1 MGCHSLLHG
10 IFPAQGL
17 KPGLLHC
24 RQVPYHLT
32 HQGSPADIKVDPS
45 VQPSAAFMK
54 LHALSC
60 LLLPHSKATLID
72 FYLFLAAS
80 SLGSDTWDL
89 RFVLQDLWLWCT
101 DTSCSVLAL
110 SLHGEQHGMWDLSS
124 PTGDLI
130 YIPCIAWQTLN
141 RWTTFVNL

>member
-1 MGCHSLLHG
+1 MEFSRQEYWSGLPFPSPWDLPGPG
-10 IFPAQGL
+10 IEPRSPA
-17 KPGLLHC
+17 C

-80 SLGSDTWDL
+80 SLASDTWDL

-110 SLHGEQHGMWDLSS
+110 LLHMEQHMACGILA
-124 PTGDLI
+124 PQPGI
-130 YIPCIAWQTLN
+130 
-141 RWTTFVNL
+141 